1 MYRNTWKSLLSV
13 HASNIPGWRTNRK
26 IVVIESDDWGSIR
39 MSSLEAFKNLL
50 KAGMR
55 EDRNH
60 YNLYDSL
67 ESNRDL
73 ECLFE
78 TLSNF
83 KDKNGKAPVMTGV
96 NVVANPV
103 FERIKET
110 GYTEYFYEPYAE
122 TLKRYP
128 AHDRVYEL
136 WKEGIEKRLFVPI
149 FHGREHLNVQ
159 RWLRALRS
167 GHRSTLLAFENGV
180 TGIYNGIDG
189 EPIPKFQAAFDLDTM
204 DDLPYME
211 EVLNTGLDLFERLYG
226 YRSKYFVPTN
236 GPFNNSLEKVLFDNG
251 VRYVNS
257 GKIQMEPLGNG
268 EFKKHI
274 RFLGQKNGV
283 GQIYLTRNCF
293 FEPSSMES
301 PASTDWV
308 GNCLKEMEVA
318 FLWRKPATI
327 SSHRVNYIGF
337 LHSENR
343 ERSLKKLEEL
353 LSRML
358 KKWPDIE
365 FMTSSEL
372 GDLIASEQK

>member
-1 MYRNTWKSLLSV
+1 
-13 HASNIPGWRTNRK
+13 
-26 IVVIESDDWGSIR
+26 
-39 MSSLEAFKNLL
+39 
-50 KAGMR
+50 
-55 EDRNH
+55 
-60 YNLYDSL
+60 
-67 ESNRDL
+67 
-73 ECLFE
+73 
-78 TLSNF
+78 
-83 KDKNGKAPVMTGV
+83 
-96 NVVANPV
+96 
-103 FERIKET
+103 
-110 GYTEYFYEPYAE
+110 
-122 TLKRYP
+122 
-128 AHDRVYEL
+128 
-136 WKEGIEKRLFVPI
+136 
-149 FHGREHLNVQ
+149 
-159 RWLRALRS
+159 
-167 GHRSTLLAFENGV
+167 
-180 TGIYNGIDG
+180 
-189 EPIPKFQAAFDLDTM
+189 M

-293 FEPSSMES
+293 FETSSMES

-337 LHSENR
+337 LHPENR

-372 GDLIASEQK
+372 GDLIASEQI

>member
-39 MSSLEAFKNLL
+39 MSSLEAFKKLL

-110 GYTEYFYEPYAE
+110 GYTEYFYEPYTE

-167 GHRSTLLAFENGV
+167 GHRSTLLL
-180 TGIYNGIDG
+180 
-189 EPIPKFQAAFDLDTM
+189 K
-204 DDLPYME
+204 ME
-211 EVLNTGLDLFERLYG
+211 LQESIMELMKNQYLN
-226 YRSKYFVPTN
+226 
-236 GPFNNSLEKVLFDNG
+236 
-251 VRYVNS
+251 
-257 GKIQMEPLGNG
+257 
-268 EFKKHI
+268 FKRHSIWI
-274 RFLGQKNGV
+274 R
-283 GQIYLTRNCF
+283 
-293 FEPSSMES
+293 
-301 PASTDWV
+301 
-308 GNCLKEMEVA
+308 
-318 FLWRKPATI
+318 
-327 SSHRVNYIGF
+327 
-337 LHSENR
+337 
-343 ERSLKKLEEL
+343 
-353 LSRML
+353 
-358 KKWPDIE
+358 
-365 FMTSSEL
+365 
-372 GDLIASEQK
+372 

>member
-110 GYTEYFYEPYAE
+110 GYTEYFYEPYTE

-136 WKEGIEKRLFVPI
+136 WKEGIEKRYPNFKRHSI
-149 FHGREHLNVQ
+149 WI
-159 RWLRALRS
+159 RWMTFLIWRRS
-167 GHRSTLLAFENGV
+167 
-180 TGIYNGIDG
+180 
-189 EPIPKFQAAFDLDTM
+189 
-204 DDLPYME
+204 
-211 EVLNTGLDLFERLYG
+211 
-226 YRSKYFVPTN
+226 
-236 GPFNNSLEKVLFDNG
+236 
-251 VRYVNS
+251 
-257 GKIQMEPLGNG
+257 
-268 EFKKHI
+268 
-274 RFLGQKNGV
+274 
-283 GQIYLTRNCF
+283 
-293 FEPSSMES
+293 
-301 PASTDWV
+301 
-308 GNCLKEMEVA
+308 
-318 FLWRKPATI
+318 
-327 SSHRVNYIGF
+327 
-337 LHSENR
+337 
-343 ERSLKKLEEL
+343 
-353 LSRML
+353 
-358 KKWPDIE
+358 
-365 FMTSSEL
+365 
-372 GDLIASEQK
+372 